1 MIYYICVSLRI
12 VSWILSFFV
21 LIFKIVRSDDVVKV
35 GGIWYNIYKLKIR
48 RYLLWQYY
56 RRKRTSLT

>member
-1 MIYYICVSLRI
+1 MCVSLRI
-12 VSWILSFFV
+12 VSRILSFFV
-21 LIFKIVRSDDVVKV
+21 LIFKIAVVNDIVKV

-56 RRKRTSLT
+56 RRKGISPT

>member
-21 LIFKIVRSDDVVKV
+21 LIFKIVKSDDVVKV
-35 GGIWYNIYKLKIR
+35 GGIWDNIYKLKIR

-56 RRKRTSLT
+56 RRKGISPT

>member
-35 GGIWYNIYKLKIR
+35 GGI
-48 RYLLWQYY
+48 
-56 RRKRTSLT
+56 